1 MAAVLRSVR
10 PSSRAWK
17 ALPVRAHWRRYPSP
31 SPRHEHRL
39 DSDVRI
45 GPRNPGTRLRRVFF
59 TLVFG
64 AAAVDAAVAAEL
76 DVRALAAGCATCHAP
91 GSRQLPP
98 LAGQPPGVLA
108 SRLRAF
114 RDGTRPG
121 TVMPRIASGYTM
133 AELDALAAYYAA
145 QPAVR

>member
-1 MAAVLRSVR
+1 MEAVSRCVR
-10 PSSRAWK
+10 LSSRAWK
-17 ALPVRAHWRRYPSP
+17 ALPVRAHWRRYPYP

-45 GPRNPGTRLRRVFF
+45 GPRNPGTRLRHACFA
-59 TLVFG
+59 LVFG

-76 DVRALAAGCATCHAP
+76 DVRALAAGCASCHAP
-91 GSRQLPP
+91 DGRQLPP
-98 LAGQPPGVLA
+98 LAGQPRGPLA

-121 TVMPRIASGYTM
+121 TVMPRIAHGYTI